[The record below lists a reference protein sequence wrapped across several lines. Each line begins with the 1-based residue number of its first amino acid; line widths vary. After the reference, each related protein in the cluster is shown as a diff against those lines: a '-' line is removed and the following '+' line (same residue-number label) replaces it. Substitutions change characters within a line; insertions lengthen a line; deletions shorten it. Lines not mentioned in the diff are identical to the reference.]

1 VHCCEREIY
10 GSLSINRCRST
21 AVDGSLLDAL
31 GRFSS
36 GGPRYAISSLA
47 CLGVSGVPS
56 FATRVQSNHT
66 LLCASQKEKKV
77 LLGSTE
83 GMEFFAPRCR
93 LPG

>member
-1 VHCCEREIY
+1 VHCCEREID

-36 GGPRYAISSLA
+36 GGPCCAISSLA
-47 CLGVSGVPS
+47 CLNRRFRRSLFSHTSSIKPH
-56 FATRVQSNHT
+56 AALRV
-66 LLCASQKEKKV
+66 AERKV
-77 LLGSTE
+77 LLCSTE
-83 GMEFFAPRCR
+83 GMEFFAPRRR